1 MEAALKTLILFA
13 QERGGQSWA
22 FVGKMAELGESS
34 ESAHQHIG
42 TLAYE
47 LGIDH
52 LVAIDAPEYLSGF
65 SGSTGTTTHS
75 CTREQAIALA
85 EQIEPGDVILVK
97 ASRSEAFE
105 ILAEK
110 IEQVVTAHHRNDEE
124 LGGK

>member
-1 MEAALKTLILFA
+1 MEAALKTLLLFA

-22 FVGKMAELGESS
+22 FLGKMAELGESS
-34 ESAHQHIG
+34 EIAHQQIG
-42 TLAYE
+42 TLTYE

-52 LVAIDAPEYLSGF
+52 LVAIDAPEYISGF
-65 SGSTGTTTHS
+65 SDSTGTTTHS

-105 ILAEK
+105 FLAEK
-110 IEQVVTAHHRNDEE
+110 IEQVVTARHYDGEA

>member
-1 MEAALKTLILFA
+1 
-13 QERGGQSWA
+13 
-22 FVGKMAELGESS
+22 MAELGESS
-34 ESAHQHIG
+34 EIAHQHIG

-52 LVAIDAPEYLSGF
+52 LVAIDTPEYLSGI
-65 SGSTGTTTHS
+65 SDSTGTTSHS

-110 IEQVVTAHHRNDEE
+110 IEQVVSARHHDVEA